1 MDVTV
6 NDLIARWRPLSADE
20 IAKAQTYITD
30 VENALHVYAH
40 DRGLDLDQLLADY
53 EPRQGLYVAVVC
65 DVVKREMTSA
75 TDDSPA
81 MTQYSQSVN
90 GYSVQGTFL
99 SAGGG
104 LFIKNS
110 ELKLLGLQGQKARAV
125 DIYGDQGDSD
135 NS

>member
-1 MDVTV
+1 MSVTV
-6 NDLIARWRPLSADE
+6 NDLIARWRPLSQDE
-20 IAKAQTYITD
+20 QDKATVFLSD

-40 DRGLDLDQLLADY
+40 DRGKDLDTLLSEY
-53 EPRQGLYVAVVC
+53 EPRASLYTAIVC
-65 DVVKREMTSA
+65 DVVKRELCSYSDDAPA
-75 TDDSPA
+75 T
-81 MTQYSQSVN
+81 TQYSQSVN
-90 GYSVQGTFL
+90 GYSIQGTFL

-110 ELKLLGLQGQKARAV
+110 ELKMLGLQGQKARAV